1 VHPLDFLK
9 RRLTTGLAVDASEKE
24 VRRGEEVDALVT
36 ISNLRD
42 LRDVEVGLVCTEYY
56 QGMSTS
62 IGTPGDS
69 SYVTHE
75 THDAIAHEAWVPVDA
90 ALGVQRIPFTIP
102 RDAPFSYHGEVAL
115 SFKWELVTRGRRGRA
130 STRGRY
136 ARSRSSRERS
146 FSG

>member
-90 ALGVQRIPFTIP
+90 ALACNASPSRFPG
-102 RDAPFSYHGEVAL
+102 
-115 SFKWELVTRGRRGRA
+115 TRHSRTTARSPSPSNGSSSPAAGGAEA